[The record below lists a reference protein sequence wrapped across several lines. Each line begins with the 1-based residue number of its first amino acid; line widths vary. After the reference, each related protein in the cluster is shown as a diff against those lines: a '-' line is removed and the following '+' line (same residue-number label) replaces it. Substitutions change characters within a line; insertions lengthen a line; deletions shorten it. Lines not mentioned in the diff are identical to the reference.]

1 MSIDAFIKDSS
12 QVRKLV
18 LMLIYITGGTITSY
32 YLFSFKVDK
41 FGLYFRDSDQLGLSI
56 GVGILIFGWFLKNWK
71 NL

>member
-1 MSIDAFIKDSS
+1 
-12 QVRKLV
+12 
-18 LMLIYITGGTITSY
+18 MLIYITGGTITSY